1 MFCNYNIQCEKI
13 KPYNEKQEKRKGR
26 TIEIEK
32 KLSGQGSSLQL
43 ARRTSSQHQ
52 ILAFQLRQGL
62 GQGRIGGL
70 LKLHKFLQKLPLL

>member
-32 KLSGQGSSLQL
+32 NSLDKG
-43 ARRTSSQHQ
+43 ARFSWPEE
-52 ILAFQLRQGL
+52 
-62 GQGRIGGL
+62 
-70 LKLHKFLQKLPLL
+70 LPASIKS